1 MMDKITECRLK
12 EIIPLGIHDMFL
24 GEIVGIDASEEY
36 MDEGKFIHQ
45 EKAGLIAYSCAKTEN
60 DIPVGSYVKLGE
72 TIGRYGFT
80 AKKDIRTH

>member
-12 EIIPLGIHDMFL
+12 EIIPLGSHDMFL

-36 MDEGKFIHQ
+36 MSDSKFIHL
-45 EKAGLIAYSCAKTEN
+45 EKAGLVAFSCAKTEN
-60 DIPVGSYVKLGE
+60 DVSVGSYVKLGE
-72 TIGRYGFT
+72 AIGRYGFT